1 LGEDN
6 EPAGIGNL
14 SNEGASIMADRDG
27 KSDPF
32 RSYRFRIQID
42 GIDRGGF
49 RECSGLD
56 FTQDPVDYRE
66 GTDPLHTRKLPGLQK
81 FSNIVLKWGL
91 SDDQELYDWRKQA
104 MDGKIVRKNGSI
116 VLLDDAGDDVA
127 LAAGV
132 LLVLHLPLGLADA
145 LDDDLLGGL
154 RRDAAKALDGVVQVQ
169 QIAVLRLLL
178 GRAIG
183 VAVGVKDLKQ
193 KLVADLGAQALA
205 PGIVAGDVAP
215 FDAGLLGDNA
225 DLEKVNLA
233 SLLVELRL

>member
-1 LGEDN
+1 
-6 EPAGIGNL
+6 
-14 SNEGASIMADRDG
+14 MADRDG

-116 VLLDDAGDDVA
+116 VLLDDAGDEKVRWDFVNGWPTKWTGPSFNA
-127 LAAGV
+127 TASE
-132 LLVLHLPLGLADA
+132 
-145 LDDDLLGGL
+145 
-154 RRDAAKALDGVVQVQ
+154 
-169 QIAVLRLLL
+169 
-178 GRAIG
+178 
-183 VAVGVKDLKQ
+183 VAVETLE
-193 KLVADLGAQALA
+193 
-205 PGIVAGDVAP
+205 IVHE
-215 FDAGLLGDNA
+215 GLTKA
-225 DLEKVNLA
+225 
-233 SLLVELRL
+233 

>member
-1 LGEDN
+1 
-6 EPAGIGNL
+6 
-14 SNEGASIMADRDG
+14 MADRDG

-66 GTDPLHTRKLPGLQK
+66 GTDPLHVRKLPGLQK

-116 VLLDDAGDDVA
+116 VLLDDAGDEKVRWDFVNGWPTKWTGPSFNA
-127 LAAGV
+127 TASE
-132 LLVLHLPLGLADA
+132 
-145 LDDDLLGGL
+145 
-154 RRDAAKALDGVVQVQ
+154 
-169 QIAVLRLLL
+169 
-178 GRAIG
+178 
-183 VAVGVKDLKQ
+183 VAVETLE
-193 KLVADLGAQALA
+193 
-205 PGIVAGDVAP
+205 IVHE
-215 FDAGLLGDNA
+215 GLTKA
-225 DLEKVNLA
+225 
-233 SLLVELRL
+233 

>member
-1 LGEDN
+1 
-6 EPAGIGNL
+6 
-14 SNEGASIMADRDG
+14 MADRDG

-104 MDGKIVRKNGSI
+104 MDGKVVRKNGSI
-116 VLLDDAGDDVA
+116 VLLDDAGDEKVRWNFVNGWPTKWTGPSFNA
-127 LAAGV
+127 TASE
-132 LLVLHLPLGLADA
+132 
-145 LDDDLLGGL
+145 
-154 RRDAAKALDGVVQVQ
+154 
-169 QIAVLRLLL
+169 
-178 GRAIG
+178 
-183 VAVGVKDLKQ
+183 VAVETLE
-193 KLVADLGAQALA
+193 
-205 PGIVAGDVAP
+205 IVHE
-215 FDAGLLGDNA
+215 GLTKA
-225 DLEKVNLA
+225 
-233 SLLVELRL
+233 